1 MRLPVGSCYA
11 CDAGCVMRRGAAGA
25 AASGRRKAAGAAAS
39 GRRKAAGAAA
49 SGQRDVVV
57 TAPRTIVKR
66 KVVLISLSN
75 GIGAAQVSLSFRV
88 NAAGEVRKITVLAEY
103 TAEDAQHPSDQR
115 RYRKYSAST
124 EYARTSEYER
134 TPTGERKL
142 IASYR
147 EEVEGVRTLTRN
159 KLARIIRTWEG
170 NVDYLVIGGTHRLS
184 CYSKEVYARPRLTQ
198 LRLRSL
204 RPLLCS
210 RDRLAVP
217 RTFLFQGCD
226 DNSEPPSGALRLPAP
241 SRHAPVWSR
250 RFRDRK
256 RRVDAVRFG
265 DMMTL

>member
-25 AASGRRKAAGAAAS
+25 AASG
-39 GRRKAAGAAA
+39 
-49 SGQRDVVV
+49 QRDGVVA
-57 TAPRTIVKR
+57 APRTIVKR

-147 EEVEGVRTLTRN
+147 EEIEGVRTLTRN
-159 KLARIIRTWEG
+159 KLASIVRTWEG
-170 NVDYLVIGGTHRLS
+170 NVDYIVIGGTHRLS
-184 CYSKEVYARPRLTQ
+184 CYCGSVRATSPHAASSALAAHP
-198 LRLRSL
+198 
-204 RPLLCS
+204 PLLS
-210 RDRLAVP
+210 RQARRAKDLSFSRL
-217 RTFLFQGCD
+217 
-226 DNSEPPSGALRLPAP
+226 
-241 SRHAPVWSR
+241 
-250 RFRDRK
+250 
-256 RRVDAVRFG
+256 
-265 DMMTL
+265 